1 LPTEFNG
8 GVMSDAPL
16 DLVAPLWQSL
26 IGVCV
31 LAVIVVSAHRLL
43 MRGPSRM
50 SRALVVTGG
59 AIVALVLIGIL
70 LATHP

>member
-1 LPTEFNG
+1 MAD
-8 GVMSDAPL
+8 VRSDAPL
-16 DLVAPLWQSL
+16 DLLAPLGQAL

-31 LAVIVVSAHRLL
+31 LAVIVVSAHRLF

-59 AIVALVLIGIL
+59 AIAALVLVGIL
-70 LATHP
+70 LASH